1 MTTRHALRS
10 LLSVLLLLLAV
21 PFEAAA
27 QGTVK
32 PFVTVD
38 AARYQ
43 PAVAPDSIVSG
54 FTVAITSQNYFAT
67 EDVDSVTPG
76 IQLPTSLGGLRV
88 LVNNRLAEL
97 LYVGP
102 NQINYIVP
110 AATEVDATATVVV
123 TNDQGTVLA
132 QGDLYM
138 AASSLNIFTQNQ
150 QGTGSPA
157 AAFTADGITYTQVNN
172 GDGST
177 NNVPPGNYLVLFGTG
192 VREGQDVKAFIGGI
206 EAQVDYA
213 GPQLQYVALDQ
224 INLRV
229 PEAVTGQGLLDVFIT
244 DGLTTSNTITIN
256 VGGNPE
262 APAGAPVITAFSSAE
277 AVAGQVVTITGSQ
290 FPTTLSEAS
299 VKLGTTPGQ
308 IVSTSAT
315 ALTFIVPY
323 GAATDKITIGNT
335 AGTRKSTASL
345 AIKTSISGTVLDG
358 QGAPVVGIPVSI
370 ASASLA
376 TTTDASGRFL
386 LTDVPQGIAQV
397 DIDTSSLPAALG
409 LPTMTFSLIVT
420 NGRDNE
426 IGYPIYLPA
435 GLGSS
440 TFLNTVKVP
449 NSLGFGLEARAEADT
464 PVIIEHDG
472 LKLEIPGLVTF
483 PKNVR
488 EPRIGLTR
496 LSADGRLPAPL
507 PSKVYPSVVALMTP
521 IGTTFGS
528 KGEGLATLTFPNPD
542 RFPAGTALDLYA
554 FRPHVAPAG
563 FVKKGTATVNTT
575 GDKIIASSVIDFAT
589 IWFVGV
595 PIDQVTFT
603 NVVGKVVDSTG
614 KPVHK
619 ARVFTRGRGAVTDSE
634 GKFEIK
640 GVRAKND
647 DELRIDAMFFT
658 PAGNPLRAFK
668 LVKAVVPGNT
678 DAGTIQ
684 LPAPPALSI
693 LIRPMEARIKPGATI
708 DMTLVLSRKFS
719 APATFNLTNEEGV
732 KLEISPASLTLEA
745 GQTEA
750 SFKVKGDMAGKGS
763 VVAKLAAAV
772 DDATPDNSRKGFA
785 IVYVMNPAPVL
796 TSITPT
802 SGAPGSTFT
811 LVGTG
816 FGSEAQQ
823 HQVHFKQNDRFM
835 QADPRTLKLTPGT
848 DGNASL
854 AGIVPGLR
862 VGEVE
867 VFISVMRS
875 GVLSEPSNKLKFT
888 VTPAPAPKLET
899 ITPNTGMPG
908 ASFTLAGVGLD
919 PNPKNNGIFFKLGD
933 KVIPSPVELL
943 RVLTTPEADG
953 SVRVQGIVPRM
964 PAGDAEV
971 FAVVFRNGAPSEPS
985 NKLAFKVLA
994 PEGAKLDTI
1003 DPTEGAPGVVFTIK
1017 GSSFDPEPRRNFVF
1031 FKKGDRFFQLDPSTL
1046 KTDGK
1051 TFISGV
1057 VPRVMPGDYEV
1068 FVVTNLESVPAT
1080 AGKLPGTPSN
1090 PLPFKVLPPPG
1101 AKLETIDPVE
1111 GLAGAMFSIKGSGWG
1126 TDARAFRVV
1135 FKQGERFLMLEPASI
1150 RFDAT
1155 TIAGKVPNVAP
1166 GDYEVLVVTNIDLV
1180 PGSATTMPGVL
1191 SNPLRFK
1198 VLPPPGAKLETIDP
1212 VEGKPGTAFTI
1223 KGSGFGNDP
1232 KLFRVMFKQGDR
1244 FMLLDPATVRTD
1256 GILIGSQVPNVAAG
1270 DYEVFVLTNLDTPVP
1285 TSLPPGVPSNGLRFK
1300 VLGDPVTPP
1309 TGAPELLAISPV
1321 EGKPGELF
1329 KLTGKNFST
1338 DITVTF
1344 MVGTIQHIMNG
1355 ARLKITETTIEAE
1368 LPAMPP
1374 GEGKVW
1380 VHNRVGKS
1388 NELPFKFLAPDKPT
1402 LESITPGEGAPGTKF
1417 TLKGLKFRK
1426 FYELFFKQGE
1436 RVVCVPHNQIQGDET
1451 MVMGIVPGVP
1461 AGDYEVYIGFVGGV
1475 PFSNGLPFKVL
1486 PIANPAK
1493 LIAIDPV
1500 EGKGGAPFKLTGEN
1514 LLPVYHVVFRQGDKR
1529 SDINPDG
1536 YRFENGMI
1544 LGMIPNMAPGEAEV
1558 FLALADGAPAS
1569 NILRFKFLSDTTTP
1583 RPELETISPTEGAPG
1598 LPFKLTGKNFIDGQT
1613 VYFRQ
1618 GTSER
1623 GIPKESL
1630 KITATTIE
1638 GVLPA
1643 LPPGAAEVFVRFG
1656 SDGVTNKLPF
1666 KFLAPPN
1673 LAKLDTI
1680 NPTDVTPGQPFKL
1693 TGVNLAPFYE
1703 VAFKQDGKFIDVPRH
1718 LLKFTDGTMIE
1729 GVVPGLKPGVA
1740 EVAVGYG
1747 TDDAI
1752 VVSNLLPV
1760 KVLAPPPVALEAI
1773 SSVDGRP
1780 EGIPGAEFKLT
1791 GRNLAPFYTIVFKQ
1805 GDRVIKLKGFSYRVV
1820 DGVMV
1825 GKLPDLPAGGAEVTL
1840 ALTEDGP
1847 AVSNILSFTFKPKP

>member
-1 MTTRHALRS
+1 
-10 LLSVLLLLLAV
+10 
-21 PFEAAA
+21 
-27 QGTVK
+27 
-32 PFVTVD
+32 
-38 AARYQ
+38 
-43 PAVAPDSIVSG
+43 
-54 FTVAITSQNYFAT
+54 
-67 EDVDSVTPG
+67 
-76 IQLPTSLGGLRV
+76 
-88 LVNNRLAEL
+88 
-97 LYVGP
+97 
-102 NQINYIVP
+102 
-110 AATEVDATATVVV
+110 
-123 TNDQGTVLA
+123 
-132 QGDLYM
+132 
-138 AASSLNIFTQNQ
+138 
-150 QGTGSPA
+150 
-157 AAFTADGITYTQVNN
+157 
-172 GDGST
+172 
-177 NNVPPGNYLVLFGTG
+177 
-192 VREGQDVKAFIGGI
+192 
-206 EAQVDYA
+206 
-213 GPQLQYVALDQ
+213 
-224 INLRV
+224 
-229 PEAVTGQGLLDVFIT
+229 
-244 DGLTTSNTITIN
+244 
-256 VGGNPE
+256 
-262 APAGAPVITAFSSAE
+262 
-277 AVAGQVVTITGSQ
+277 VTITGSQ

-308 IVSTSAT
+308 LVSTSAT

-370 ASASLA
+370 ASASVA

-386 LTDVPQGIAQV
+386 LTDVPPGIAQV

-409 LPTMTFSLIVT
+409 LPTMTFSMIVT

-449 NSLGFGLEARAEADT
+449 NSFGFGLEARAEADT

-507 PSKVYPSVVALMTP
+507 PSKVYPSVVALIMP

-542 RFPAGTALDLYA
+542 RFPAGTVLDLYA

-563 FVKKGTATVNTT
+563 FVKKGTATVNAA
-575 GDKIIASSVIDFAT
+575 GDKIIASSVIDFAA

-647 DELRIDAMFFT
+647 DELRIDALFFT

-678 DAGTIQ
+678 DAGTLQ

-693 LIRPMEARIKPGATI
+693 LIRPMDARIKPGATI
-708 DMTLVLSRKFS
+708 DLTLVLSRKFS

-732 KLEISPASLTLEA
+732 KLEITPASLTLEA

-750 SFKVKGDMAGKGS
+750 SFKVKGDTAGKGA
-763 VVAKLAAAV
+763 VVARLAAAV

-785 IVYVMNPAPVL
+785 IVYVMNPAPAL
-796 TSITPT
+796 TSLTPP
-802 SGAPGSTFT
+802 SGAPGSAFT

-823 HQVHFKQNDRFM
+823 HQVHFKQGDRFM

-862 VGEVE
+862 AGEVE
-867 VFISVMRS
+867 VFLSVMRS

-908 ASFTLAGVGLD
+908 ATFTLIGLGLD
-919 PNPKNNGIFFKLGD
+919 PNPRNMGIFFKLGD
-933 KVIPSPVELL
+933 KIIPSPVELL
-943 RVLTTPEADG
+943 KVLVASDDPTKPIT
-953 SVRVQGIVPRM
+953 VQGMVPRM
-964 PAGDAEV
+964 PAGEAEV

-994 PEGAKLDTI
+994 PEGAKLETI
-1003 DPTEGAPGVVFTIK
+1003 EPKEGGPGVMFTIK
-1017 GSSFDPEPRRNFVF
+1017 GGGFDPEPRRNFVF

-1068 FVVTNLESVPAT
+1068 FVVTNLDSVPAT

-1090 PLPFKVLPPPG
+1090 PLPFKVLPPPA
-1101 AKLETIDPVE
+1101 AKLESINPVE
-1111 GLAGAMFSIKGSGWG
+1111 GKPAGDFTIKGSGWG
-1126 TDARAFRVV
+1126 TDARFFRVV
-1135 FKQGERFLMLEPASI
+1135 FKQGDRFLMLEPASI

-1155 TIAGKVPNVAP
+1155 MIVGKVPNLAP
-1166 GDYEVLVVTNIDLV
+1166 GDYDVFVVNNIDLV
-1180 PGSATTMPGVL
+1180 PSATT
-1191 SNPLRFK
+1191 
-1198 VLPPPGAKLETIDP
+1198 
-1212 VEGKPGTAFTI
+1212 
-1223 KGSGFGNDP
+1223 
-1232 KLFRVMFKQGDR
+1232 
-1244 FMLLDPATVRTD
+1244 
-1256 GILIGSQVPNVAAG
+1256 
-1270 DYEVFVLTNLDTPVP
+1270 
-1285 TSLPPGVPSNGLRFK
+1285 PPGVPSNLLKFK

-1309 TGAPELLAISPV
+1309 TGAPELISISPV

-1329 KLTGKNFST
+1329 KLTGKNFT
-1338 DITVTF
+1338 QDITVTF

-1355 ARLKITETTIEAE
+1355 VRLKITETTMDAE

-1388 NELPFKFLAPDKPT
+1388 NELPFKFIAPDKPT
-1402 LESITPGEGAPGTKF
+1402 LESIDPKEGTPGTKF
-1417 TLKGLKFRK
+1417 TVKGLKFRK

-1436 RVVCVPHNQIQGDET
+1436 RVVCVPHNQVQSDDT
-1451 MVMGIVPGVP
+1451 MMMGLVPGLA
-1461 AGDYEVYIGFVGGV
+1461 AGDYEVYLGFVGGV
-1475 PFSNGLPFKVL
+1475 PFSNGLRFKVL
-1486 PIANPAK
+1486 PLVNPAK
-1493 LIAIDPV
+1493 LLAIDPV

-1514 LLPVYHVVFRQGDKR
+1514 LLPVYNVVFRQGDR
-1529 SDINPDG
+1529 RNDINPDG

-1583 RPELETISPTEGAPG
+1583 PKPELATINPTEGAPG
-1598 LPFKLTGKNFIDGQT
+1598 MPFKLTGKNFLDGQT

-1623 GIPKESL
+1623 DAPKESL

-1656 SDGVTNKLPF
+1656 SNEVTNKLPF

-1693 TGVNLAPFYE
+1693 TGVNLAPFYD

-1752 VVSNLLPV
+1752 VGSNLLPV
-1760 KVLAPPPVALEAI
+1760 QVLAPPPVALEAI
-1773 SSVDGRP
+1773 SSVDGKP
-1780 EGIPGAEFKLT
+1780 EGIPGNEFKIT

-1805 GDRVIKLKGFSYRVV
+1805 GDRVIKLEGFSYRVV